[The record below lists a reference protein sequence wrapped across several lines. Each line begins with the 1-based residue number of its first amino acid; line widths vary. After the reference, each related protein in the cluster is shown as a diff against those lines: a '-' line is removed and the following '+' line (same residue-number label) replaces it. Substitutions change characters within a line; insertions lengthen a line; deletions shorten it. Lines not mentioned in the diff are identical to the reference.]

1 MTGHKITRN
10 RIIKSC
16 RYCYE
21 HKLKCDK
28 DTPCSTCIGLK
39 VTEQCTYGFA
49 KLLAPTLQAKK
60 SDSVKRQSFKRG
72 QKLQKFSAGSI
83 VYKSKYFYP
92 FFTSSINDKILRAD
106 HYGQLVP
113 SSVLTRN
120 EITKFD
126 KFASPAR
133 DIDDILALLPPLK
146 ETALSQVEIY
156 FECVHPMIP
165 VFSREKILDIL
176 SDMYESSQLCK
187 DVKALDVLLV
197 MAIFFCSAYA
207 AVASGVIPDLLLCNK
222 YYKAYKLL
230 LDIAEFPLRPQMES
244 LQTFLVVNFVLDP
257 NMVDATAYSAML
269 VRMGQQL
276 GLHKA
281 SESGAPE
288 HKLLWN
294 LLLYIEGSSSVVCG
308 FSFFVSSKLLHSVPL
323 PELKSD
329 EYPIAYTI
337 GRCKINSV
345 FREVME
351 LTSRNLISKTDLQAT
366 EKLIENLYDEI
377 NDVNGYLREIIP
389 TYSAYFSTTL
399 SIFLYRLHLRFF
411 ALPSLQSQEDKILH
425 RTSNEITSVHPLD
438 ITGILEVH
446 QNLKEEVVQL
456 SLLLL
461 FHTYKRLVQKDIDK
475 FAWYTKGSTVMQYL
489 FVVIKDLSQI
499 PLKPYNT
506 TDFAYSLQQTL
517 DSDILEIFRA
527 DPVFQK
533 FVLVEGVIGLMELK
547 LASLWNNEDLYKFL
561 LVKAVKEKV
570 WQANSNILK
579 CNSKSIQGLKQCTL
593 FATGIKHL
601 QNMKSINFEE
611 CLKNW
616 ESEKVSTDMERIL
629 TNWLLDFHGG

>member
-10 RIIKSC
+10 RVIKSC

-21 HKLKCDK
+21 HKLKCNK
-28 DTPCSTCIGLK
+28 DTPCSTCVGLK
-39 VTEQCTYGFA
+39 VTDQCTYGFA
-49 KLLAPTLQAKK
+49 KLLTHTEQTKR
-60 SDSVKRQSFKRG
+60 SDSVKRHTFKKT

-92 FFTSSINDKILRAD
+92 FFASSINDKILRAD

-133 DIDDILALLPPLK
+133 DIDEILALLPALK

-165 VFSREKILDIL
+165 VFSRKKILDIL
-176 SDMYESSQLCK
+176 SDMYESSQLRK
-187 DVKALDVLLV
+187 DVKALNVLLI

-230 LDIAEFPLRPQMES
+230 LDIAEFPLRPQLES
-244 LQTFLVVNFVLDP
+244 LQAFLVVNFVLDP

-276 GLHKA
+276 GLHKTSESAA
-281 SESGAPE
+281 SEY
-288 HKLLWN
+288 KLLWN

-323 PELKSD
+323 QEVKSD

-337 GRCKINSV
+337 GRCKINAV

-351 LTSRNLISKTDLQAT
+351 LTSQKLISKTDLLAT
-366 EKLIENLYDEI
+366 EKLIEDLYEEI
-377 NDVNGYLREIIP
+377 SAINGSLRKIIP
-389 TYSAYFSTTL
+389 TYSDYFASTL

-411 ALPSLQSQEDKILH
+411 ALPSLQSQEDQILH

-438 ITGILEVH
+438 ITSILEAH
-446 QNLKEEVVQL
+446 QNLREEVVQL

-489 FVVIKDLSQI
+489 FVVIKDMSQI
-499 PLKPYNT
+499 PLKAYNT
-506 TDFAYSLQQTL
+506 SDFTHSLQQTM
-517 DSDILEIFRA
+517 DSDILEILQA
-527 DPVFQK
+527 NPVFHK

-547 LASLWNNEDLYKFL
+547 LAALWNNEDLYKFL

-579 CNSKSIQGLKQCTL
+579 CNSKSIQFLKQCSL
-593 FATGIKHL
+593 FTTGIRHL
-601 QNMKSINFEE
+601 QNTKSINFED

-629 TNWLLDFHGG
+629 TNWLVDFQGG